1 MRILFTGDINF
12 RGIEDLTKEAR
23 EEILS
28 ELKPYLA
35 KVDFRIPN
43 LETPLAQK
51 NKYEPIKKSGPNLIC
66 PPENIIFLKAFQAD
80 GVTLANNHIG
90 DYGEGA
96 TKDTLTLLDE
106 NGIMYA
112 GAGAN
117 IRQAYKAMYLK
128 KDGICVAIVSVC
140 ENEFGIATEEKYGSA
155 GYNPRLLLRQIKE
168 EKEKADY
175 VIVVFHGGNEYNP
188 LPSPETVDRYRFI
201 CDMGADAVIRG
212 HTHCPQPYEL
222 YNGKPIV
229 YSMGN
234 LLFKNV
240 NKMDCK
246 DSWYYGYIS
255 ILDIGNTVK
264 LQIIPYKF
272 DKEVT
277 KITIFQGESKEIMT
291 NYIDNLCEILQDK
304 ENLSNHFKGWV
315 WSHKW
320 VPRLPSENG
329 KSGWNVAGDYNLV
342 YCESHFSL
350 VKEIFHV
357 LFNEETPLAEKYA
370 VRIRKLQEMPV

>member
-12 RGIEDLTKEAR
+12 RGIEDLTKEAS

-201 CDMGADAVIRG
+201 CDMGADAVIGG

-357 LFNEETPLAEKYA
+357 LFNEETTLAEKYA

>member
-12 RGIEDLTKEAR
+12 RGIEDLTKEAS

-201 CDMGADAVIRG
+201 CDMGADAVIGG
-212 HTHCPQPYEL
+212 HTHCPQPCEL

-320 VPRLPSENG
+320 VPRLPSENS
-329 KSGWNVAGDYNLV
+329 KSDYNAAANYDLV
-342 YCESHFSL
+342 SCESHFSQM
-350 VKEIFHV
+350 KEIFRV
-357 LFNEETPLAEKYA
+357 LFNEETTLAEKYA
-370 VRIRKLQEMPV
+370 VMIGKLQEMPV

>member
-12 RGIEDLTKEAR
+12 RGREDLTKEAS

-140 ENEFGIATEEKYGSA
+140 ENEFGIATKEKYGSA

-201 CDMGADAVIRG
+201 CDMGADAVIGG

-342 YCESHFSL
+342 YCESHFSI

-357 LFNEETPLAEKYA
+357 LFNEETTLAEKYA